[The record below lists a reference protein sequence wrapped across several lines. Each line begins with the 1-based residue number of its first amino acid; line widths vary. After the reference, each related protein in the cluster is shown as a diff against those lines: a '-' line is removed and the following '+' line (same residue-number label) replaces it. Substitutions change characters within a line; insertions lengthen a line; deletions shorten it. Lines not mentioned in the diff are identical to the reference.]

1 MKGLCI
7 ILIVQQHIDGEFY
20 NQLAP
25 NLNNALQSFRVPM
38 YYFLSGLFFKLYE
51 GFFDFSRRKTNN
63 MLIPLVFFEVL
74 ALLIG
79 GCIYAYKT
87 SKGVVS
93 TVGFEWTYIFEPIIA
108 RDWHYTFPLWFLLS
122 LFEVNVIFYLLQ
134 RYLPTL
140 WQLVIVAALA
150 LTGFA
155 MSRYQVYLP
164 LQLDTAFIGLP
175 YFILGYHVKKAG
187 LLKPSKYDKW
197 GRFALIPMLV
207 LIYFASG
214 KIDIHFQKLPNL
226 LQLYLIPA
234 VAILTLFF
242 ACKGLPR
249 IPGICYFGQY
259 SLIILGT
266 HGLFAAQFRII
277 GQALLGTTGPMAS
290 FVALLLALLLEAGI
304 IAFMIKVFPR
314 FTAQKD
320 FFTPGWKPFWLK
332 SNAESK

>member
-7 ILIVQQHIDGEFY
+7 ILIVQQHIDGNFY

-38 YYFLSGLFFKLYE
+38 YYFLSGLFFKLYD

-74 ALLIG
+74 AIIIG
-79 GCIYAYKT
+79 GSIYAYKT
-87 SKGVVS
+87 SKGITS
-93 TVGFEWTYIFEPIIA
+93 SVGFEWTYILDPILL
-108 RDWHYTFPLWFLLS
+108 RDWHFTFPLWFLLS

-134 RYLPTL
+134 RYLPTI
-140 WQLVIVAALA
+140 WQLSIVGILALA
-150 LTGFA
+150 GYA
-155 MSRYQVYLP
+155 MSIYNVYLP

-175 YFILGYHVKKAG
+175 YFILGYHIKKAG
-187 LLKPSKYDKW
+187 LLNPSKYDKW
-197 GRFALIPMLV
+197 GCYALIPMLV

-226 LQLYLIPA
+226 FQLYIIPA

-249 IPGICYFGQY
+249 VPGICYFGQY

-266 HGLFAAQFRII
+266 HGLFAAQVRLFA
-277 GQALLGTTGPMAS
+277 QHLLHSTAPLAS
-290 FVALLLALLLEAGI
+290 FVALLIALVLEAII
-304 IAFMIKVFPR
+304 IAFMIRVFPR

-320 FFTPGWKPFWLK
+320 FFTPGWKPFWIK
-332 SNAESK
+332 SSSKSK